1 LFLQEKSKTMTK
13 KGIVL
18 IFVVFVTI
26 ILKTTILGGFAIKG
40 VKPDI
45 VLIIIIIFS
54 NFSGSFKGELLGFF
68 SGFLED
74 LLSMSPLGFN
84 AFINSIIGFL
94 SGITVGKIFLN
105 PLIIT
110 VFLVFFGTLLK
121 SVLSFFLLLIFVS
134 EKAGSVYTLNF
145 LFEILFNIIIT
156 PFIYFILRKSK
167 LIPIKNDSIL

>member
-1 LFLQEKSKTMTK
+1 LFLQEKNKIMNK
-13 KGIVL
+13 KVIVL
-18 IFVVFVTI
+18 IFVVFITI
-26 ILKTTILGGFAIKG
+26 ILKTTILGNFAFKG

-45 VLIIIIIFS
+45 VLIMIVIFS

-68 SGFLED
+68 SGLLED

-110 VFLVFFGTLLK
+110 IFLVFFGTLFK
-121 SVLSFFLLLIFVS
+121 SVLSFFLLSIFVS
-134 EKAGSVYTLNF
+134 EKAGSVYTLKF
-145 LFEILFNIIIT
+145 LLEIGFNIIIT
-156 PFIYFILRKSK
+156 PFIYFILRILK
-167 LIPIKNDSIL
+167 LIPINIDSKL